1 MEATSPVLLSL
12 VLVLLVST
20 CQADSAI
27 RFLHAVA
34 NEDPLYFTVGNVVRT
49 DVLQYKHQT
58 RAFFPVPSGVYP
70 FQAAI
75 SFNQSVV
82 IAYDAYIKDELNYT
96 FVAAGLVPNVLPL
109 LLIDEG
115 DVKPEP
121 VRLTRLLL
129 WFFKHL
135 IFPPLPLNRVL
146 RLCG

>member
-20 CQADSAI
+20 CQAESAI

-34 NEDPLYFTVGNVVRT
+34 NEEPLFFSAGQTIRT
-49 DVLQYKHQT
+49 DTLRYKQQS
-58 RAFFPVPSGVYP
+58 RALFPVPSGVYP